1 MAFAKD
7 EVLGLVIA
15 TLIGGSALGLYGY
28 RQLAGPPRDGSAAE
42 ADANAN
48 AESAFDERAT
58 PAARDAFAEAL
69 EVAFV
74 NDGTDAAVAA
84 TGTIL
89 EITWFPCSK
98 AMLRR
103 LVRKQKDALT
113 RKVREAS
120 GLSLATLRAHGFTEV
135 VCDNTRGVRSS
146 DTLGPGKRR

>member
-15 TLIGGSALGLYGY
+15 TLIGGSALGLYGS
-28 RQLAGPPRDGSAAE
+28 RQLAGPRRDGATAGGDAE
-42 ADANAN
+42 AEPAI
-48 AESAFDERAT
+48 DERAT
-58 PAARDAFAEAL
+58 PAAREAFAEAL

-84 TGTIL
+84 TGTKL

-98 AMLRR
+98 AMLGR
-103 LVRKQKDALT
+103 LVRKQQDALT